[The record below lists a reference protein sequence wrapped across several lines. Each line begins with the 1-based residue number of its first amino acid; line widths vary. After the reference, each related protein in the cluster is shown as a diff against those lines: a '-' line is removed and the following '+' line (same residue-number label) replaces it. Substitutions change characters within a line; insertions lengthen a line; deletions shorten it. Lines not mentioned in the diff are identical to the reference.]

1 MARLRS
7 FKTPEEIKKMPIS
20 NVREEYNKLAYDY
33 ERITENKI
41 LLCPCCNT
49 WQSAEDGFYM
59 DKRYATNR
67 YPVCKRCLLKKVE
80 QRQKDT
86 DEPNETKESVQHVLQ
101 MMDKVYDDDFYND
114 CVKGALD
121 GVNEKQRHSPFA
133 TYIVGIQSL
142 PQWKG
147 KGWKDSNFG
156 DAAMSVD
163 EEETRII
170 QKTVKAGRKRFGS
183 GYTDDEYMILENEY
197 QDWITRYECNTKAQ
211 EEVFENLSIL
221 KLLKKKA
228 LLKGDSTRD
237 LDKQQQDWLD
247 AGKLKPKQNTT
258 DTLSDAQTF
267 GTLIQK
273 YEETRPLPEMDDEF
287 KDVDKIGLYFDVFFR
302 GHTSKMLGLKNA
314 FSNIY
319 ERIIGKYA
327 VTKPEYSEE
336 EDSEAIFSK
345 VFGTLDD
352 E

>member
-7 FKTPEEIKKMPIS
+7 YRTPEEIKKMQVSKI
-20 NVREEYNKLAYDY
+20 REEYNRLAVDY
-33 ERITENKI
+33 ARIVDNKV
-41 LLCPCCNT
+41 LLCPCCNN

-59 DKRYATNR
+59 DRRYATDR
-67 YPVCKRCLLKKVE
+67 YPICKRCILKRVE

-86 DEPNETKESVQHVLQ
+86 DPPNETKESVQRVLQ
-101 MMDKVYDDDFYND
+101 TMDKVYDDKFYDD

-142 PQWKG
+142 PQYRG
-147 KGWKDSNFG
+147 KTWKDSNFG
-156 DAAMSVD
+156 DAAMSAD
-163 EEETRII
+163 EEEIRII

-183 GYTDDEYMILENEY
+183 GYTDDEYMLLENEY

-228 LLKGDSTRD
+228 LNKGLSTRD

-247 AGKLKPKQNTT
+247 AGKLKPKQNST
-258 DTLSDAQTF
+258 DALSDAQTM
-267 GTLIQK
+267 GTLLQK
-273 YEETRPLPEMDDEF
+273 YEETRPLPEIDPELE
-287 KDVDKIGLYFDVFFR
+287 DVDKIGLYIDAFFR
-302 GHTSKMLGLKNA
+302 GHTLKMLGLKNM

-319 ERIIGKYA
+319 EKVMRKYT
-327 VTKPEYSEE
+327 VTRPEYSEE
-336 EDSEAIFSK
+336 EDSEAIFEK
-345 VFGTLDD
+345 VFGTVD